1 VSKKHPAK
9 STQSS
14 ARTTATTVTTA
25 TARPERTTSGTQAG
39 ASAGAT
45 LRAVPM
51 TGADERAR
59 MIAEAAY
66 YLSEQRGFAPG
77 HEVEDWLAAEQQIDT
92 RIEDGRGVIGPM
104 QIS

>member
-1 VSKKHPAK
+1 VSKKHFVK

-14 ARTTATTVTTA
+14 AQTTA
-25 TARPERTTSGTQAG
+25 TAARPDDKRTTSATQAG
-39 ASAGAT
+39 ATGGAS

-51 TGADERAR
+51 TSAEERAR

-92 RIEDGRGVIGPM
+92 RIEGGRGVIGPM
-104 QIS
+104 QFS

>member
-1 VSKKHPAK
+1 MSKKHFVK
-9 STQSS
+9 STPSS
-14 ARTTATTVTTA
+14 APTTATTA
-25 TARPERTTSGTQAG
+25 HPDDKRTTSGTQAG
-39 ASAGAT
+39 AS

-51 TGADERAR
+51 TSAEERAR

-77 HEVEDWLAAEQQIDT
+77 HEVEDWLAAEQQVDT
-92 RIEDGRGVIGPM
+92 RIEGGRGVIGPM

>member
-1 VSKKHPAK
+1 MSKKHPVK

-14 ARTTATTVTTA
+14 ARTTATT
-25 TARPERTTSGTQAG
+25 ARPERTTPGTQAG
-39 ASAGAT
+39 ATAGAS

-51 TGADERAR
+51 TSADERAQR
-59 MIAEAAY
+59 IAEAAY
-66 YLSEQRGFAPG
+66 YLSERRGFAPG